1 MKVAAIDL
9 GTNSF
14 LCLIAEVEAG
24 KIIRVYDD
32 QVQIVRLGQDVNK
45 NKKFHPEALARAKKT
60 LTDFAALI
68 KQHQPQKILAM
79 ATSAAR
85 DVSNGAEL
93 FQIGKDLGIPI
104 QIIPGEREAEIT
116 FKGSVSGQKSS
127 DVPRIVIDIGGGST
141 EIIKGIGS
149 EFQFGESVDI
159 GGVRL
164 TEMFVQNQPVE
175 KQAQAELTEHI
186 VMKLRPLLEKIK
198 ASGVKEAIA
207 VAGTPTELARVDLGE
222 FDAKKIDNY
231 VIPIAKLKEWTEF
244 FAKTSVEEKIKKGFH
259 PGRADIIYVGA
270 TILYLIAKELN
281 LSEIKVSTRGVR
293 YGVALEME
301 KNP

>member
-24 KIIRVYDD
+24 KFIKIYDD

-45 NKKFHPEALARAKKT
+45 TKKFHPEALERARKC
-60 LTDFAALI
+60 LTDFSDMI
-68 KQHQPQKILAM
+68 KKHKPEKVLAM

-85 DVSNGAEL
+85 DVSNGEEL
-93 FQIGKDLGIPI
+93 FRIGKELGIPI

-116 FKGSVSGQKSS
+116 FKGSVSGQSTTNI
-127 DVPRIVIDIGGGST
+127 PRIVIDIGGGST
-141 EIIKGIGS
+141 EIIKGVGLK
-149 EFQFGESVDI
+149 FDFGESIDI

-164 TEMFVQNQPVE
+164 TEMFIKNQPVPPVTQE
-175 KQAQAELTEHI
+175 ELKNHI
-186 VMKLRPLLEKIK
+186 QKKLQPLLEKIK

-207 VAGTPTELARVDLGE
+207 VAGTPTELARVELGG
-222 FDAKKIDNY
+222 FDVKKIDNY
-231 VIPIAKLKEWTEF
+231 SFSTAKLKAWSEEF
-244 FAKTSVEEKIKKGFH
+244 ANTSVEDKIKKGFN

-270 TILYLIAKELN
+270 TILYIIAKELD
-281 LSEIKVSTRGVR
+281 LSGIKVSTRGVR

-301 KNP
+301 SQQ